1 MISYIYLKNFMKQT
15 LLFLTILISISCSS
29 YKFVGDLIKIDSKNF
44 NTKVSDQNSKEFLDI
59 KKKKW
64 SLLDFDLDTIPGMS
78 VNKAYNELIK
88 DKAGKKIIVAII
100 DSGVEIDH
108 PYLSP
113 FIWVNKDEIPNNKKD
128 DDNNGYVDDINGWNF
143 LGQSDKENFE
153 YVRLFKKSSPNDKMR
168 SVYENE
174 IFQAIEKNNQTISRI
189 QDLSKLLLKSDSIL
203 SVSFGDNYIIEKAK
217 DLTNKSV
224 EIDEAIKFLELAKFN
239 NWSEDVFSEA
249 IEYYESSNK
258 YHNNVDFDGRAIL
271 GDDPDN
277 FNDKYYGDN
286 NVSDK
291 NKHGTHVSGIVRSIT
306 KDIVIMPIRCVPDGD
321 EYDKDVALSIRYAVD
336 NGAKIINFS
345 FGKKYSSHPNWV
357 NDAMKYASEK
367 DVLIVSSAGNDSNN
381 IDLNENHTF
390 PSDNEEGK
398 EFLNNLLTVGAS
410 SYDLDSLQIAYFSN
424 YGAKNVDLFAPG
436 YQVYSS
442 VLDGKFEYLNGTSM
456 AAPNVTGVA
465 SVLRSFY
472 PKLSASSIKHI
483 LMASGIQMNDKL
495 KKPNS
500 EEIFGANYFS
510 VSGKTVNLYNALL
523 YASLYKERDPM
534 GSLKDFKAKMQ

>member
-1 MISYIYLKNFMKQT
+1 
-15 LLFLTILISISCSS
+15 
-29 YKFVGDLIKIDSKNF
+29 
-44 NTKVSDQNSKEFLDI
+44 
-59 KKKKW
+59 
-64 SLLDFDLDTIPGMS
+64 
-78 VNKAYNELIK
+78 
-88 DKAGKKIIVAII
+88 
-100 DSGVEIDH
+100 
-108 PYLSP
+108 
-113 FIWVNKDEIPNNKKD
+113 
-128 DDNNGYVDDINGWNF
+128 
-143 LGQSDKENFE
+143 
-153 YVRLFKKSSPNDKMR
+153 
-168 SVYENE
+168 
-174 IFQAIEKNNQTISRI
+174 
-189 QDLSKLLLKSDSIL
+189 
-203 SVSFGDNYIIEKAK
+203 
-217 DLTNKSV
+217 
-224 EIDEAIKFLELAKFN
+224 
-239 NWSEDVFSEA
+239 
-249 IEYYESSNK
+249 
-258 YHNNVDFDGRAIL
+258 
-271 GDDPDN
+271 
-277 FNDKYYGDN
+277 
-286 NVSDK
+286 
-291 NKHGTHVSGIVRSIT
+291 
-306 KDIVIMPIRCVPDGD
+306 MPIRCVPDGD

-410 SYDLDSLQIAYFSN
+410 SYDLDSSQIAYFSN

-472 PKLSASSIKHI
+472 PKLPASSIKHI

-500 EEIFGANYFS
+500 EDVLGPNYFS
-510 VSGKTVNLYNALL
+510 NSGKTVNLYNALL

-534 GSLKDFKAKMQ
+534 GSLKDFEAKMQ